1 MLNQFNSL
9 HAVLE
14 YFISIIMNAHA
25 LLEITSHKLGNFSMS
40 SRHLY
45 VVGTAGDLQLEAILI
60 LRPEAGEYVFISLI
74 AIQVLEDE
82 QRICT

>member
-25 LLEITSHKLGNFSMS
+25 LLEITSHKPGNFYVS
-40 SRHLY
+40 SRHLI
-45 VVGTAGDLQLEAILI
+45 VLGTAGDLQLEAILI

-74 AIQVLEDE
+74 ANQVLEDE